1 MDRADNWLKSNTFHH
16 RQFADVNDLLRRKK
30 KHGVSVSLC
39 IPTLN
44 EAPTIASVVSRLRS
58 ELQYRYPLLDEIAV
72 IDSGSTDQT
81 PELAAAAGADVYQ
94 AAEILPQLGRYCGK
108 GENLWKAVYQ
118 LRGDIIV
125 TVDGDISNMHPRFI
139 TGLLGPLLHH
149 PEIGYVKAFY
159 DRSCSQPGEDVVQGG
174 GRVTE
179 ILIRPLFSL
188 YFPELTA
195 VIQPLSGEYAVRRT
209 ILEQL
214 AFPVGYGV
222 ETAHLIDVYDAF
234 GLTALAQTDLEQRCH
249 RNRTNR
255 ELGKMSF
262 AIMQVLT
269 RRLQRRGVLLDV
281 PTCSD
286 GLRQFHPQHRQQRQE
301 IHRIVETER
310 PPMQE
315 LLPYRQKRAGKGQE
329 PFRARQ
335 LLTGDDNG
343 PLVAAGGG

>member
-1 MDRADNWLKSNTFHH
+1 MDQADNWLKTNTFHH
-16 RQFADVNDLLRRKK
+16 RQFADVGDLLRRKEK
-30 KHGVSVSLC
+30 QGVSVSLC

-44 EAPTIASVVSRLRS
+44 EAPTIATVVSRLRT
-58 ELQYRYPLLDEIAV
+58 ELQHRYPLLDEIAV
-72 IDSGSTDQT
+72 IDSGSMDQT

-139 TGLLGPLLHH
+139 TGLLGPLLHR

-159 DRSCSQPGEDVVQGG
+159 DRSCSQQGAEGVQGG

-179 ILIRPLFSL
+179 ILIRPLFSF
-188 YFPELTA
+188 YFPELTV

-209 ILEQL
+209 IMEQL

-222 ETAHLIDVYDAF
+222 ETAHLIDVCDTF
-234 GLTALAQTDLEQRCH
+234 GLTTLAQTDLEQRCH
-249 RNRTNR
+249 SSRTNR
-255 ELGKMSF
+255 ELGEMSF
-262 AIMQVLT
+262 AIMQVVS
-269 RRLQRRGVLLDV
+269 RRLQQRGILLDV
-281 PTCSD
+281 PTGSG
-286 GLRQFHPQHRQQRQE
+286 GLRQFRLQQGQHQQE
-301 IHRIVETER
+301 IHQIVEAER

-315 LLPYRQKRAGKGQE
+315 LLVYRHKRAGEKQAHFWAAE
-329 PFRARQ
+329 RQ
-335 LLTGDDNG
+335 TGEDG
-343 PLVAAGGG
+343 PLAAAGGS